1 MKLLH
6 KELDKDGEG
15 TVTIV
20 PEEAED
26 MFCVYNLL
34 QQGDSLKSSTIR
46 KVQKE
51 STTGSSTS
59 EKLKITLTVAVEAV
73 QFDPDSGMLRV
84 KGRNIAEN
92 EFVKMNAYH
101 TIDLEPN
108 RKFTLKKVCWDV
120 VAMEMLDEA
129 CDPKNKADIGAVVMA
144 EGLANVVLMTSSMSL
159 VRAKIE
165 AGIPRKRGAAM
176 AHGAHDKAME
186 KFFESVQSAHAQ
198 ADAHAHARTHTHT
211 HTRTHTHTH
220 THTHRCSRRSCAT
233 STSRSSRSR
242 SSPAQ
247 GTPTWGPSLG
257 SPL

>member
-1 MKLLH
+1 
-6 KELDKDGEG
+6 LDKDGEG
-15 TVTIV
+15 MVTIV

-51 STTGSSTS
+51 SSTGSSTS
-59 EKLKITLTVAVEAV
+59 EKLKITLTVTVEAV

-84 KGRNIAEN
+84 KGRNITEN

-108 RKFTLKKVCWDV
+108 RKFTLKKACWDV

-144 EGLANVVLMTSSMSL
+144 EVLSPRALGLLASRPLRGSSIPACHVSTLPQVCCAACRGLRTS
-159 VRAKIE
+159 
-165 AGIPRKRGAAM
+165 
-176 AHGAHDKAME
+176 
-186 KFFESVQSAHAQ
+186 F
-198 ADAHAHARTHTHT
+198 
-211 HTRTHTHTH
+211 
-220 THTHRCSRRSCAT
+220 
-233 STSRSSRSR
+233 
-242 SSPAQ
+242 
-247 GTPTWGPSLG
+247 
-257 SPL
+257 